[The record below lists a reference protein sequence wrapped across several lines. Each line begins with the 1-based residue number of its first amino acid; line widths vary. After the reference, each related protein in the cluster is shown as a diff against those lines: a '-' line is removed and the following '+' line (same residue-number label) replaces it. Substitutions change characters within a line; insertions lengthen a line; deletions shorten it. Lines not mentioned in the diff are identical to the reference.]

1 MLSPVQEEGHAD
13 LLREL
18 LFPIDRRRNE
28 LQRQLDE
35 LAARRALMAPP
46 ERTATREAAVDLRD
60 KLARLD
66 LVAAVATRLL
76 EAPAARRGRGRR
88 TFAELS

>member
-1 MLSPVQEEGHAD
+1 MLSLVQEEGHPE

-18 LFPIDRRRNE
+18 LFPIDRRRHE

-35 LAARRALMAPP
+35 LAGRRAMMPAR
-46 ERTATREAAVDLRD
+46 ERTTTRGAAVELRD
-60 KLARLD
+60 ELARLD

-76 EAPAARRGRGRR
+76 QTPAARRSRGLR
-88 TFAELS
+88 TFAEPS

>member
-1 MLSPVQEEGHAD
+1 MLSPVQEEGQAD

-18 LFPIDRRRNE
+18 LCPIDRRRDE

-35 LAARRALMAPP
+35 LAAGRALMAPR

-60 KLARLD
+60 TLARLD

-76 EAPAARRGRGRR
+76 QAPAARHVRGRR
-88 TFAELS
+88 TFTELL

>member
-1 MLSPVQEEGHAD
+1 MLSPVQEEEHAD

-18 LFPIDRRRNE
+18 LRPIDHRRDK

-35 LAARRALMAPP
+35 LAAGRALMAPR

-76 EAPAARRGRGRR
+76 QAPVARRGRGRR
-88 TFAELS
+88 TFTELS

>member
-18 LFPIDRRRNE
+18 LCPIDRRRDE

-35 LAARRALMAPP
+35 LAAGRALMAPR

-60 KLARLD
+60 TLARLD

-76 EAPAARRGRGRR
+76 QAPAARRVRGRR
-88 TFAELS
+88 TFTELL